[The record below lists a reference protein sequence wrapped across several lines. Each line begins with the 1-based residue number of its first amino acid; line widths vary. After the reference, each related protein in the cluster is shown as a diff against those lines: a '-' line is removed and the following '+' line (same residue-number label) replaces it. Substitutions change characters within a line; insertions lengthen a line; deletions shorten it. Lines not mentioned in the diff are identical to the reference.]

1 MTNLTCRN
9 FVGEKQ
15 VFEKT
20 LILPLHWK
28 FLWDQDFWCCET
40 YPTLKQRYM
49 RQYNLKHLTISK
61 HYLDLTY
68 IMNLPHEI
76 IKPIIKYSVLT
87 ITFFKKNIMNKHKK
101 FL

>member
-1 MTNLTCRN
+1 MTNLTCSN

-28 FLWDQDFWCCET
+28 FLWDQGFWCCET

-49 RQYNLKHLTISK
+49 RQNNLKHSAIFK
-61 HYLDLTY
+61 PYLDLTY

-76 IKPIIKYSVLT
+76 IKSIIKYSVLT
-87 ITFFKKNIMNKHKK
+87 IAFFKKNMNKHKK
-101 FL
+101 F